1 MYLCVTKINK
11 MKVQDFTAKLFEIE
25 VVAHI
30 AHLQT
35 TSFAKHNALDNLY
48 KDIVDHRDS
57 FCESYQ
63 GKYGI
68 ITNYSKIE
76 IKEGLDMITYI
87 KDCISG
93 FEKYRLTL
101 TDGYLQQIIDDII
114 ELLASVNYKL
124 INLK

>member
-25 VVAHI
+25 VTTHI
-30 AHLQT
+30 AHAQT
-35 TSFAKHNALDNLY
+35 TSYAKHIALNSLY
-48 KDIVDHRDS
+48 EDIVGLRDR
-57 FCESYQ
+57 FIESYQ

-76 IKEGLDMITYI
+76 VKEGLDMITYI
-87 KDCISG
+87 RTCISD

-114 ELLASVNYKL
+114 ELLASTNYKL